1 MKSMQNKRAIA
12 VERIVYWIVQASL
25 VAGIIYMY
33 NQGNGTKI
41 FMGFLTIAVMIAVA
55 LVQRRYNYPLPSIF
69 VSIIYSFVFFSVVI
83 GTFGGGYKI
92 NHFDDFLHVFSGI
105 WIGYASWIIFR
116 GLIRN
121 GGAANLP
128 NAFIA
133 LYMICFSLAAAAV
146 WELMEFAGDKL
157 FSFTAQGRDPDDT
170 MIDMIMGLIGG
181 SVTAFVILKLR
192 NVKQDKNLSDK
203 SGQGKG

>member
-1 MKSMQNKRAIA
+1 MKSMQNKQAIA
-12 VERIVYWIVQASL
+12 VERVVYWLVQTSL
-25 VAGIIYMY
+25 LAGILFMY
-33 NQGNGTKI
+33 TQNNGTKI
-41 FMGFLTIAVMIAVA
+41 FMGFLTMGVMITIA
-55 LVQRRYNYPLPSIF
+55 LLQRRFHYPMPSIF

-105 WIGYASWIIFR
+105 WIGYASWLIFR
-116 GLIRN
+116 RLIGN

-181 SVTAFVILKLR
+181 SITAFVILKLR
-192 NVKQDKNLSDK
+192 DVNHNENLKDKR
-203 SGQGKG
+203 

>member
-1 MKSMQNKRAIA
+1 MDSMQNRRAIA
-12 VERIVYWIVQASL
+12 VERIVWWSVQASL
-25 VAGIIYMY
+25 LAGIFYM
-33 NQGNGTKI
+33 NAQGNGTKV
-41 FMGFLTIAVMIAVA
+41 FMGILTMAVMVAIA
-55 LVQRRYNYPLPSIF
+55 LVQRRFHYPLPAIFASIVYGF
-69 VSIIYSFVFFSVVI
+69 IFFSVVA
-83 GTFGGGYKI
+83 GTFGGGYRI
-92 NHFDDFLHVFSGI
+92 NHFDDFLHIFSGI

-116 GLIRN
+116 RLLRN

-128 NAFIA
+128 NSFIA

-181 SVTAFVILKLR
+181 SITAFAILKLR
-192 NVKQDKNLSDK
+192 SKDKQREPKTK
-203 SGQGKG
+203 R